1 MLRPE
6 QMSKVSVTGSKR
18 VMDEVIETV
27 HDLNLVH
34 LVDYDDS
41 WTGFDPGNPTEEAEA
56 ISEKLVTVRAI
67 ESILDVDEEDA
78 GPSRIVADEEIEAEI
93 EDVRTRVNELED
105 RRTELRE
112 ERREVNER
120 LSSVQPFTRLGID
133 LDLLSGYDSLETAVV
148 EGREEAIRS
157 ALEEEEGIDEYET
170 FAEEGVV
177 AIFVYPEEG
186 REDVLADALVGVEVT
201 MLSVPEAETS
211 PQQYAEQLEDRKQ
224 QLDSKLSNIEGEI
237 TELKLDVGGFLLAV
251 EEELSI
257 DVQKA
262 EVPLSFATTEHSF
275 IAEGWVPTDRYEE
288 FETALGQAV
297 GDHVE
302 CEELER
308 VDYDDVSHGHGHG
321 TADEESGD
329 AGEADRQPAA
339 EEGEEAAP
347 EARADGGHAATD
359 TSMHGDEPP
368 VVQDN
373 PNSTQPFQLLVEA
386 INRPRYFEL
395 DPTIVLFLTFP
406 FMFGLMIGD
415 VGYGLLYIA
424 MGLGIYRGFDSQAL
438 KSLGGIALWCGIF
451 TTVFGVFYGE
461 LFGFH
466 TIGTVLWEGVV
477 GMEHPPLE
485 KGLDS
490 SWALLWLAVA
500 LIIGVVHLSI
510 GYLFG
515 FLNEREADGVVP
527 AAASNLSWAVL
538 MIGVWVWVFSR
549 HLQGAKPEFL
559 FEGGVFDGNPVALG
573 FAGFSPEV
581 GVGALVVALVGLA
594 GAVYGEYLH
603 EGGIGVVIGLLESLT
618 NGLVNIVSYARITAV
633 LLAKAGMAFVVN
645 LLVVG
650 AYEDEEGH
658 FHFMTG
664 GHTEL
669 PEGAELMFPGIIT
682 TDAGMAMTA
691 VTVLAGA
698 LVFVVGHLVVLG
710 LGITS
715 AGLQGVR
722 LEYVEFFGKFY
733 DGGGE
738 KYEPFGY
745 DRTHT
750 TE

>member
-6 QMSKVSVTGSKR
+6 RMSKVSVTGSKP
-18 VMDEVIETV
+18 VMGEAIETI

-41 WTGFDPGNPTEEAEA
+41 WEGFEPGDPEAEA
-56 ISEKLVTVRAI
+56 EEISEKLVTVRAI

-78 GPSRIVADEEIEAEI
+78 GPSRIVEDEEIEAEI
-93 EDVRTRVNELED
+93 EEVRERVNELDD
-105 RRTELRE
+105 RRVELRE
-112 ERREVNER
+112 ELRDVDER
-120 LSSVQPFTRLGID
+120 LSSVRPFARLGID
-133 LDLLSGYDSLETAVV
+133 LDLLSGYESLETAVV
-148 EGREEAIRS
+148 EGREERIRE
-157 ALEEEEGIDEYET
+157 ALEGAEGIDEYET

-177 AIFVYPEEG
+177 AIFVRPEEG
-186 REDVLADALVGVEVT
+186 VEDALADALVGVEVT
-201 MLSVPEAETS
+201 MLSVPDAEGS
-211 PQQYAEQLEDRKQ
+211 PQSYAEDLEHRRQ
-224 QLDSKLSNIEGEI
+224 QLDSKLTSVEGEI

-262 EVPLSFATTEHSF
+262 EVPLSFATTERSF
-275 IAEGWVPTDRYEE
+275 IAEGWVPTERYEE
-288 FETALGQAV
+288 LEAALASEV
-297 GDHVE
+297 GDHVD

-308 VDYDDVSHGHGHG
+308 VDFDDVSHGHGHG

-329 AGEADRQPAA
+329 AGDADRQPAA
-339 EEGEEAAP
+339 ADGGERKP
-347 EARADGGHAATD
+347 RADGGHAA

-373 PNSTQPFQLLVEA
+373 PGTARPFQLLVEA

-406 FMFGLMIGD
+406 VMFGLMIGD
-415 VGYGLLYIA
+415 VGYGILYMA
-424 MGLGIYRGFDSQAL
+424 MGFGLYRAFDSPAM
-438 KSLGGIALWCGIF
+438 KSLGGIAIWCGIF
-451 TTVFGVFYGE
+451 TTIFGVLYGE
-461 LFGFH
+461 ILGFH
-466 TIGTVLWEGVV
+466 TISTMLWEGVV
-477 GMEHPPLE
+477 GLEHAPIE

-490 SWALLWLAVA
+490 AYALFWLVVALL
-500 LIIGVVHLSI
+500 IGLVHLTI
-510 GYLFG
+510 GYVFG
-515 FLNEREADGVVP
+515 FVNELETEGLVP
-527 AAASNLSWAVL
+527 AAASNLSWAL
-538 MIGVWVWVFSR
+538 LAIGAWIWIFSTTY
-549 HLQGAKPEFL
+549 ASSKPEFL
-559 FEGGVFDGNPVALG
+559 FTVFDGEPMALG
-573 FAGFSPEV
+573 FAGFSPA
-581 GVGALVVALVGLA
+581 VGAAGLGLAAVGLV

-603 EGGIGVVIGLLESLT
+603 QGSAGILIGLIESIT
-618 NGLVNIVSYARITAV
+618 NGLAHIISYTRITAV

-664 GHTEL
+664 AHSEV
-669 PEGAELMFPGIIT
+669 PEGGELMFSGILT
-682 TDAGMAMTA
+682 TDAGLAMAA
-691 VTVLAGA
+691 LTVLAGA
-698 LVFVVGHLVVLG
+698 LVFVVGHVIVLG

-715 AGLQGVR
+715 AGLQAVR

-738 KYEPFGY
+738 NYEPFGY